1 MLAPDAALCVA
12 RFFMPSALL
21 NSLARSN
28 TLLLLLLRSA
38 FFGGGA
44 PPGAAPAGQMM
55 GVEIKAPLT
64 FRTFRTFKAK
74 RSALQE
80 NSRHSGRSEHSR
92 QKTLPYKKVQGILL
106 SRNPKALCRTKK
118 PMAPGPFRTFKAKH
132 SAVQENSRHPAE
144 QEPQGTLPYK
154 KTHGTLAVQNI
165 QGKALCHT
173 RKFKAPCCAGTP
185 RQPAVQENPWHSGRS
200 EHSKQNTLLYKKI
213 QGTLLSRNSKALC
226 HTRKPMALWPF
237 RTFKAKHSG

>member
-144 QEPQGTLPYK
+144 QEPKALCCTRKPKAPWPFRTFKAKHSAVQENSRHPAEQEPQGTLPYK

-165 QGKALCHT
+165 QGKTLCLT
-173 RKFKAPCCAGTP
+173 RRFKAPC
-185 RQPAVQENPWHSGRS
+185 
-200 EHSKQNTLLYKKI
+200 
-213 QGTLLSRNSKALC
+213 
-226 HTRKPMALWPF
+226 
-237 RTFKAKHSG
+237 

>member
-1 MLAPDAALCVA
+1 
-12 RFFMPSALL
+12 MPSALL

-106 SRNPKALCRTKK
+106 SRNPKAICR
-118 PMAPGPFRTFKAKH
+118 
-132 SAVQENSRHPAE
+132 
-144 QEPQGTLPYK
+144 
-154 KTHGTLAVQNI
+154 
-165 QGKALCHT
+165 
-173 RKFKAPCCAGTP
+173 
-185 RQPAVQENPWHSGRS
+185 
-200 EHSKQNTLLYKKI
+200 
-213 QGTLLSRNSKALC
+213 
-226 HTRKPMALWPF
+226 TRKPMALWPF
-237 RTFKAKHSG
+237 RTFTSKHSAVQEDPRHSAVKDIKNILPCNTPLPILPSTTPAAHLKLRRLRRSQQWQPPWPPPLHGLLVWVD